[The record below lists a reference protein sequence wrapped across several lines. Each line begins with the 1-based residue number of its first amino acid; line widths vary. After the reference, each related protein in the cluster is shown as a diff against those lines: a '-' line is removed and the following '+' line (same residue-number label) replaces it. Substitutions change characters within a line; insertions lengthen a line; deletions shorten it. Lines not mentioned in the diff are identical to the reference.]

1 MGVQDVPIDRGPSPD
16 EWRADLRTA
25 EKTCL
30 VHLMRY
36 NGQATKPVAQEV
48 DMLELKHP
56 TANFPLA
63 RVVTGQEQEDLIAS
77 MGGSEAVRASI
88 RWYGERCDL
97 FDRRRDELT
106 AQYPDQFVAM
116 AADDTIIA
124 SETLDGL
131 FAEIDRRGLFRGD
144 CVGEF
149 LSSEPDLWIL

>member
-1 MGVQDVPIDRGPSPD
+1 
-16 EWRADLRTA
+16 
-25 EKTCL
+25 
-30 VHLMRY
+30 
-36 NGQATKPVAQEV
+36 
-48 DMLELKHP
+48 MLELKHP
-56 TANFPLA
+56 TADFPLA

-77 MGGSEAVRASI
+77 MGGSEAVRESI

-97 FDRRRDELT
+97 FDSRRDELT